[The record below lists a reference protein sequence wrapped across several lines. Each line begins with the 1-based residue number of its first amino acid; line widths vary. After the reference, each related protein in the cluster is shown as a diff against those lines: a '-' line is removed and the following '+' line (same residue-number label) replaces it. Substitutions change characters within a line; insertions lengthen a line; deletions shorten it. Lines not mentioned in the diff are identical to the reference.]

1 MNARTHGQVKI
12 VGAGLIGTSIGLA
25 LQKLQVDVAIED
37 VSPANQM
44 LAIDYGAGRAVSS
57 EDSPNLII
65 VCVPPDVTAAVVAR
79 ELEAHP
85 EAFVTDVA
93 SVKSAIL
100 EQLRKNGSD
109 LSRYVGSHPM
119 AGRERGGAASGRA
132 DLFLGRVWVVVPS
145 ETSSAKARQVVEN
158 LALDLS
164 SAPVEASAAEHDRAV
179 AFVSHVPQLISSIT
193 AASLIDASDEDIAL
207 AGQGVRDTT
216 RIAASN
222 PKLWLQ
228 ILSANAPEVLA
239 VLRNVQNDLGAV
251 MQALENPEVNG
262 SLSTLNSLLER
273 GNAGV
278 ARLPGKHGTKSTKY
292 SVTTV
297 MIDDSPGEL
306 ARLLTEIG
314 EIGVNLEEIKLEHSP
329 SSPVGLVE
337 VSVLPQ
343 VEATLISALTERG
356 WKLVG

>member
-1 MNARTHGQVKI
+1 MTARTHGQVKI
-12 VGAGLIGTSIGLA
+12 VGAGLIGTSVGLA
-25 LQKLQVDVAIED
+25 LKKLQLDVAIED
-37 VSPANQM
+37 VSPANQR
-44 LAIDYGAGRAVSS
+44 LAIDYGAGRNVLP
-57 EDSPNLII
+57 EDKPSLIV
-65 VCVPPDVTAAVVAR
+65 VCVPPDVTAAVVAS
-79 ELEAHP
+79 ELEANP
-85 EAFVTDVA
+85 QAVVTDVA

-100 EQLRKNGSD
+100 EQLKLAGAD

-132 DLFLGRVWVVVPS
+132 DLFFGRVWVVVPTPVS
-145 ETSSAKARQVVEN
+145 SSAARQAVEN

-164 SAPVEASAAEHDRAV
+164 SSPVEASAAEHDRAV

-193 AASLIDASDEDIAL
+193 AASLIEASDDEIAL

-228 ILSANAPEVLA
+228 ILSANAPEVLT
-239 VLRNVQNDLGAV
+239 VLRSVQNDLSEV
-251 MQALENPEVNG
+251 MKALENPDGSG
-262 SLSTLNSLLER
+262 SLSAINSLLER
-273 GNAGV
+273 GNLGV

-292 SVTTV
+292 SVATV
-297 MIDDSPGEL
+297 MIDDRPGEL

-314 EIGVNLEEIKLEHSP
+314 EIGVNLEEIELEHSP
-329 SSPVGLVE
+329 SSAVGLVE
-337 VSVLPQ
+337 VSVLPE
-343 VEATLISALTERG
+343 VESTLISALTQRG